1 MRKNLKVLLIA
12 GTVMALAAGCGAKE
26 ETNGVQE
33 TTIAAEQTEAEETT
47 KAAEETE
54 KVSEAEE
61 TTEAV
66 KEETEKAPEA
76 EKKESEVQA
85 SHAADDNFAVDPADA
100 EAFGRS
106 VKEAVAAKDLEKLAD
121 LTAYPVYIGF
131 ADGGVSV
138 ENKEEMFA
146 LGEEK
151 IFTQE
156 WMDAIAQA
164 DETALSPSMAGFVLT
179 GGDSGANIVFGLRDG
194 KLAVSGIN
202 Y

>member
-1 MRKNLKVLLIA
+1 MRKRWNVLLIA
-12 GTVMALAAGCGAKE
+12 GAVMALAVGCGAKE
-26 ETNGVQE
+26 ETKSVQE
-33 TTIAAEQTEAEETT
+33 TIA
-47 KAAEETE
+47 
-54 KVSEAEE
+54 VSETARTEG
-61 TTEAV
+61 TTAHT
-66 KEETEKAPEA
+66 EETEKAPEA

-100 EAFGRS
+100 EDFGRS
-106 VKEAVAAKDLEKLAD
+106 VKEAVAEKNLKKLAD
-121 LTAYPVYIGF
+121 MTAFPVYIGF

-138 ENKEEMFA
+138 ESKEEMTA

-156 WMDAIAQA
+156 WMDSIAQA

-179 GGDSGANIVFGLRDG
+179 GENGGPNIVFGMRDG

>member
-1 MRKNLKVLLIA
+1 MKTRWNVLLIA
-12 GTVMALAAGCGAKE
+12 GVVMALAAGCGAKE
-26 ETNGVQE
+26 ETKSVQE
-33 TTIAAEQTEAEETT
+33 TTVMAEQTEDEGKKESIEET
-47 KAAEETE
+47 K
-54 KVSEAEE
+54 
-61 TTEAV
+61 
-66 KEETEKAPEA
+66 KAPETE
-76 EKKESEVQA
+76 EKTE
-85 SHAADDNFAVDPADA
+85 AATEETDDNFSVDPASA

-106 VKEAVAAKDLEKLAD
+106 VKEAVAARDLEKLAD

-138 ENKEEMFA
+138 KSKEEMTA

-156 WMDAIAQA
+156 WMDSIAQA

-179 GGDSGANIVFGLRDG
+179 GENGGPNIVFGMRDG